1 MLKKIRRITIIVSI
15 IFILIV
21 IIGIVFFLND
31 AGLIDLGD
39 TNSTDSSISGTVTDA
54 DVKQVMAMSDEE
66 VWKGLTNGLLSDRPS
81 EQMPSNASEIESTVK
96 AQVVDIT
103 VPTRAW
109 EDARDGSNMNI
120 VRKDVTLQVNKLL
133 ANLWIEFFKDLYN
146 EAPQFV
152 IATLG
157 GFRIDGTTN
166 GQIGYKSGHTY
177 GAAIDINEVDNPK
190 GEQKPY
196 SKDEWSKLPEN
207 HVKYQIIYTDSDVVK
222 VAHKYTLYWGGEWT
236 GRLRDIMHFS
246 FVCDGKS
253 RADRIQMYGN

>member
-81 EQMPSNASEIESTVK
+81 DRSPANASQIESTVR
-96 AQVVDIT
+96 QQMV
-103 VPTRAW
+103 
-109 EDARDGSNMNI
+109 
-120 VRKDVTLQVNKLL
+120 DVTVQVNKLL
-133 ANLWIEFFKDLYN
+133 AGLWTAFFTDLYN
-146 EAPQFV
+146 EAPNFV
-152 IATLG
+152 IKSVG
-157 GFRIDGTTN
+157 VFRIDGTGY

-177 GAAIDINEVDNPK
+177 GAAVDINWYGDGNPY
-190 GEQKPY
+190 GTKPAY
-196 SKDEWSKLPEN
+196 SKEEWNALPEN
-207 HVKYQIIYTDSDVVK
+207 HLKYQIIYKDSDVVK
-222 VAHKYTLYWGGEWT
+222 IAHKYTLYWGGEWT
-236 GRLRDIMHFS
+236 GKNKDIMHFS